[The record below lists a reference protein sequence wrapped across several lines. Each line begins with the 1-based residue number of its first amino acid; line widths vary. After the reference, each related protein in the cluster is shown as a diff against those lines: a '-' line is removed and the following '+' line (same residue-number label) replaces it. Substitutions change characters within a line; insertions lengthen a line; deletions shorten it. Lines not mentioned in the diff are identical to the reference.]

1 MLNKF
6 SNASIDRIELA
17 SKAAMESSR
26 RPFKNPSPTMLKSIN
41 KRRFL
46 EELRRR
52 GPSTRAELTRAIG
65 VAPPTSSAIIADLLE
80 AGFLEQGI
88 THSDGKGRP
97 GTYFKLASSDAYV
110 IGATLDISECKV
122 RSAGLDGRFL
132 SDRTV
137 TFLTPN
143 TYPELINSL
152 SQAIKQVKDA
162 SNGECRGVGLAV
174 PGLLDDRLHRVA
186 FSPNLHILDGQDI
199 GSDLSSNLGCNV
211 ICTQEEHAL
220 CLSEQ
225 NQGAADGL
233 TDFAVVD
240 FSSGVGMGVV
250 SGGRYVSG
258 TNGFA
263 CEIGHTTVEPDGK
276 LCGCGNRGCLET
288 VASDTVLLQR
298 LSNRLN
304 KVIDIEEFHQLYSS
318 DHEAVNEEL
327 ERVLSF
333 VAIGLATVVNIF
345 NPQVV
350 FVNGMIFGLDAPTL
364 KGLSS
369 AVETRS
375 LRPSYSTVKIKTA
388 TGNKLHGAVAGL
400 LDHLFAEVGPT
411 LTG

>member
-1 MLNKF
+1 
-6 SNASIDRIELA
+6 
-17 SKAAMESSR
+17 
-26 RPFKNPSPTMLKSIN
+26 MLKSIN

-46 EELRRR
+46 EELRKR

-65 VAPPTSSAIIADLLE
+65 VAPPTSSKIIADLLE

-97 GTYFKLASSDAYV
+97 GTYFKLASSNAYV
-110 IGATLDISECKV
+110 VGATIDISECKV
-122 RSAGLDGRFL
+122 RPAGLDGRFL
-132 SDRTV
+132 LEEEI
-137 TFLTPN
+137 TFPTPN
-143 TYPELINSL
+143 TYPEMIAALDKAIREVKGVSL
-152 SQAIKQVKDA
+152 
-162 SNGECRGVGLAV
+162 GHCRGVGLAV
-174 PGLLDDRLHRVA
+174 PGLLDDQLHRVA
-186 FSPNLHILDGQDI
+186 FSPNLHMLDGQDL
-199 GSDLSSNLGCNV
+199 GSDLSSSLGYPV

-258 TNGFA
+258 ANGFA
-263 CEIGHTTVEPDGK
+263 CEIGHTTVEPNGK

-288 VASDTVLLQR
+288 VASDIVLLQR
-298 LSNRLN
+298 LSDRLGR
-304 KVIDIEEFHQLYSS
+304 VISTGEFHQLWLKG
-318 DHEAVNEEL
+318 DKAIDDEIRMAL
-327 ERVLSF
+327 EF

-350 FVNGMIFGLDAPTL
+350 FVNGMIFGLGERTL
-364 KGLSS
+364 ARLSA
-369 AVETRS
+369 AVGERA
-375 LRPSYSTVKIKTA
+375 LRPSFSSVSIKAT
-388 TGNKLHGAVAGL
+388 TGNKLHGAIAGL

-411 LTG
+411 LR